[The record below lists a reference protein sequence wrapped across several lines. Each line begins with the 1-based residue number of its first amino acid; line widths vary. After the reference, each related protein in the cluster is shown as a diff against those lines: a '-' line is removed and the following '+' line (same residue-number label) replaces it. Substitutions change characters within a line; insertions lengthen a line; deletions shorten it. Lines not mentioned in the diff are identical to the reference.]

1 MRIVRAFNKEADSQ
15 SNSCMGFILLRRHKE
30 GLEVKS
36 TGVHT
41 ES

>member
-1 MRIVRAFNKEADSQ
+1 
-15 SNSCMGFILLRRHKE
+15 MGFILLRRHKE